1 MAEAWHGNGLA
12 EEYGGPKTGS
22 KMHTS
27 TFPGKALWKQMAVGW
42 EVSLLQ
48 VKLSPSKTGFSLN
61 VQDIQLT
68 NPDSKAPS
76 LI

>member
-1 MAEAWHGNGLA
+1 
-12 EEYGGPKTGS
+12 
-22 KMHTS
+22 
-27 TFPGKALWKQMAVGW
+27 MAVGW

-48 VKLSPSKTGFSLN
+48 VKLSPRKTGFSLS